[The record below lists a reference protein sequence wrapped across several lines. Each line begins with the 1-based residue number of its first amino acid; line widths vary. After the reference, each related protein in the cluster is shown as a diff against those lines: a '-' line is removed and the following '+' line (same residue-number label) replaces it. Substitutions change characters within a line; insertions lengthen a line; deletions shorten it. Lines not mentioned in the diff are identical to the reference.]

1 MDETNVTKME
11 TFEDFNKVIQSNTSG
26 DGIEADAQQD
36 NMSIADILRQ
46 TANAFLR
53 DKYLQGFE
61 FHEDYQLYYNPVS
74 GYYYDQN
81 TALFYHPSTNCYY
94 YYNNQTDSYVYYTR
108 IPCEH
113 IWTDKLAERK
123 AVAMLGESFAAGM
136 TQDEVDV
143 FECLNSLLKVV
154 LQIFDRNGVDCDIL
168 DDEISTH
175 IQGERMDYAPCVRII
190 EKTSGVL
197 HVVTITGA
205 KIGTTLDCEIRLSS
219 EQFSTSECSAVINYN
234 ETEQKYFMTVN
245 GNDSEVFRNKL
256 KVDMDEVIVIDHGD
270 EWKFGEQE
278 FLAHIHY
285 GTNTCGSCEP
295 GLIKHDHIILPESD
309 NNSLAGKISKETLR
323 RRNLRNM
330 KKQYGIFDDGEE
342 HYRCKYQKK
351 ERNLLDRTTEDKD
364 KSIYANC
371 SAKPLPGMI
380 AASTNIPPSS
390 TKVLNESNR
399 GFNMLQRMG
408 WKQGTGLGRKE
419 DGITEPVISEVRPN
433 RAGLGLK
440 NEIKFELSKKQDKKQ
455 HLLEITRQ
463 RFQKAEIF
471 AVDNDESDTN

>member
-1 MDETNVTKME
+1 
-11 TFEDFNKVIQSNTSG
+11 
-26 DGIEADAQQD
+26 
-36 NMSIADILRQ
+36 
-46 TANAFLR
+46 
-53 DKYLQGFE
+53 
-61 FHEDYQLYYNPVS
+61 
-74 GYYYDQN
+74 
-81 TALFYHPSTNCYY
+81 
-94 YYNNQTDSYVYYTR
+94 
-108 IPCEH
+108 
-113 IWTDKLAERK
+113 
-123 AVAMLGESFAAGM
+123 M

-154 LQIFDRNGVDCDIL
+154 LQIFDGNNVDCDIL

-175 IQGERMDYAPCVRII
+175 IQEERMDYAPCVRII

-219 EQFSTSECSAVINYN
+219 EQFSTCECSAVINYN
-234 ETEQKYFMTVN
+234 ETEQKYFMTIN
-245 GNDSEVFRNKL
+245 GRDSDVFRNKL
-256 KVDMDEVIVIDHGD
+256 KVNIDEVTVIDHGD

-278 FLAHIHY
+278 FLIHIHY

-295 GLIKHDHIILPESD
+295 GLIKNDHIILPEPD
-309 NNSLAGKISKETLR
+309 NNFSTGKISKETLR

-351 ERNLLDRTTEDKD
+351 ERNLLDRNTEDKD

-380 AASTNIPPSS
+380 VASTNITPSS

-399 GFNMLQRMG
+399 GFSMLQRMG

-440 NEIKFELSKKQDKKQ
+440 NEIKFELSKKQDKNNICWKLQ
-455 HLLEITRQ
+455 GNVFKKLKFLL
-463 RFQKAEIF
+463 
-471 AVDNDESDTN
+471 

>member
-1 MDETNVTKME
+1 MDKTEMEIFQDVNETM
-11 TFEDFNKVIQSNTSG
+11 QSNTSG
-26 DGIEADAQQD
+26 TTIEADAQQD
-36 NMSIADILRQ
+36 NISIADVLRQ

-61 FHEDYQLYYNPVS
+61 FQEDYYYNPVT

-94 YYNNQTDSYVYYTR
+94 YYDNQTDSYVYYTR

-143 FECLNSLLKVV
+143 FECLNSLLKIV
-154 LQIFDRNGVDCDIL
+154 LQMFDSSNFDCDIL

-175 IQGERMDYAPCVRII
+175 IQEERMDYAPCVRIV
-190 EKTSGVL
+190 EKTSGAL
-197 HVVTITGA
+197 HIVTITGA
-205 KIGTTLDCEIRLSS
+205 KIGTAPDCEIQLSAEQISKS
-219 EQFSTSECSAVINYN
+219 EYSAVFNYD
-234 ETEQKYFMTVN
+234 ETKQRYFVTVK
-245 GNDSEVFRNKL
+245 GREPEVFCNKL
-256 KVDMDEVIVIDHGD
+256 KIDVDEIVAIDHGD
-270 EWKFGEQE
+270 EWQFGEQE

-285 GTNTCGSCEP
+285 GTNTCASCEP
-295 GLIKHDHIILPESD
+295 GLLRNDQVVMLGSNDHPP
-309 NNSLAGKISKETLR
+309 AGKISKETLR

-351 ERNLLDRTTEDKD
+351 EQNLLRNSDDKD

-371 SAKPLPGMI
+371 LAKPVPEMI
-380 AASTNIPPSS
+380 AASTNAIPPPS
-390 TKVLNESNR
+390 KMLNESNR
-399 GFNMLQRMG
+399 GFDMLKRMG
-408 WKQGTGLGRKE
+408 WKQGTGLGRRE
-419 DGITEPVISEVRPN
+419 DGIIEPVIGEVRSN

-440 NEIKFELSKKQDKKQ
+440 NEVKFEVSKKRDKRQ
-455 HLLEITRQ
+455 CLLEITRQ

-471 AVDNDESDTN
+471 PVNGYETDTL